1 MSYSK
6 HKIQTNDCQTKPS
19 KRNSTKS
26 PVGAVLPKLC
36 PRRVV
41 NHVVHRAWNLE
52 DLSMTGEV
60 KIKHK
65 SLYDIA
71 GICSIV
77 AYIVINIDGRGPG

>member
-1 MSYSK
+1 M
-6 HKIQTNDCQTKPS
+6 
-19 KRNSTKS
+19 
-26 PVGAVLPKLC
+26 
-36 PRRVV
+36 

-77 AYIVINIDGRGPG
+77 AYIVIINIDG

>member
-1 MSYSK
+1 M
-6 HKIQTNDCQTKPS
+6 H
-19 KRNSTKS
+19 
-26 PVGAVLPKLC
+26 
-36 PRRVV
+36 
-41 NHVVHRAWNLE
+41 HVVHRAWNLE

-77 AYIVINIDGRGPG
+77 AYIVINIDG